1 MIAESALS
9 HDLSPSILSVT
20 MGIEPNRQKAS
31 SRVTHNSNKDK
42 QDLKAG
48 KTINM
53 QTTGVPTTGV
63 STTVMPTVNKR
74 ANKTMKQIMVAEEE
88 FKDRNHLNGRN

>member
-1 MIAESALS
+1 M
-9 HDLSPSILSVT
+9 
-20 MGIEPNRQKAS
+20 
-31 SRVTHNSNKDK
+31 
-42 QDLKAG
+42 KAG